1 MYQPR
6 TGDHVTVTRTHR
18 DGRTTT
24 WTGRVGSVS
33 PAGFHL
39 TGVGPCGSYDGY
51 LSSSAELARYGV
63 SQTVRL
69 HA

>member
-6 TGDHVTVTRTHR
+6 TGDRVTVTRTHPT
-18 DGRTTT
+18 GRTTT
-24 WTGRVGSVS
+24 WTGTIHAVT

-39 TGVGPCGSYDGY
+39 TGVGPRGSYDGY

-69 HA
+69 AA